1 LAALGP
7 PLAGLVALAGC
18 GGGAHRPARRPNVVL
33 ITLDTTRA
41 DRLGAYGYSR
51 RTSPHL
57 DVLAR
62 ESMLY
67 TSALATSSWT
77 LPAHATLFTG
87 KFTSSHGARYD
98 PAGPLSLANAIEGP
112 RSWRDYRVRGLAPSE
127 TTLAELLRREGY
139 ATGAVAGGPWL
150 KKPFGLDQGF
160 DYYDDDEI
168 DTANGRLA
176 EDVTSAAVRWIE
188 RSREKEFLLFLNYY
202 DPHGPYAA
210 PEPFAHSFLAAG
222 AKLSEGIPRGD
233 ELIARYDAEVL
244 YMDHHIGVLLE
255 RLKELRLYDET
266 LIVVTSDHGELL
278 GEHGKIGHGQ
288 TLYQEELRIPL
299 FVKHP
304 LGGAAPGRSA
314 ATVQL
319 TDVLPL
325 VLRALNLPAPPD
337 IQGGLPPRI
346 GHPLVA
352 EVYPP
357 PLNSPEGHWRAIYD
371 GAFKFLWNSKGVHH
385 LYDLATD
392 PGEKV
397 DLVKRQP
404 QRAAGMEAL
413 LLRYLESLPRPG
425 DAGPPRELDE
435 ETRRALRSLGYVN

>member
-1 LAALGP
+1 M
-7 PLAGLVALAGC
+7 ALAGC
-18 GGGAHRPARRPNVVL
+18 RGADPRPARQPNVVL

-51 RTSPHL
+51 RTSPNL

-87 KFTSSHGARYD
+87 KFTTSHGARYD
-98 PAGPLSLANAIEGP
+98 PAGPLSLASVIEGP
-112 RSWRDYRVRGLAPSE
+112 RAWREYRVRGLAPSE

-150 KKPFGLDQGF
+150 KKAFGLDQGF
-160 DYYDDDEI
+160 DYYDDDQI

-210 PEPFAHSFLAAG
+210 PEPFAHAFLAAG

-233 ELIARYDAEVL
+233 ELIARYDAEIM
-244 YMDHHIGVLLE
+244 YMDHHIGALLE

-304 LGGAAPGRSA
+304 RGEAASGRSG

-319 TDVLPL
+319 TDILPL
-325 VLRALNLPAPPD
+325 VLRALHLPAPPG
-337 IQGGLPPRI
+337 IQGGLPPRV
-346 GHPLVA
+346 GHPIVA

-404 QRAAGMEAL
+404 QRAVGMEAL